1 MTKEQLEQLSQEE
14 LLKLFI
20 EKSNQVQDLQAR
32 LTIAEAQLT
41 SLGLIQEH
49 ILNANSVQLNDS
61 IREKL
66 EQLSQTQADLVALL
80 SQSGESEA
88 EVIPDKETE

>member
-1 MTKEQLEQLSQEE
+1 MTNEQLDQLSQEE

-41 SLGLIQEH
+41 SLGLIQDH
-49 ILNANSVQLNDS
+49 ILNASSVQLNDT

-66 EQLSQTQADLVALL
+66 EQLAKTQADLIALL
-80 SQSGESEA
+80 DQSGETEA
-88 EVIPDKETE
+88 ESST